1 MGCRQA
7 SRERKTVILQLHD
20 ISKTY
25 RTRTAQ
31 GNVQA
36 LTPLNLDIDEGELV
50 SFVGPSGCGKSTLLN
65 IVAGLLPPTTGE
77 VVFDGA
83 AMTEP
88 SRRVGFMFQQPVL
101 LPWRSVQ
108 KNVLLPSEV
117 FGLDPEEMKRRAED
131 VLRLVGLG
139 DFRGALPQHLS
150 GGMQQRVALAR
161 VLVYQPKVL
170 LMDEPFGAL
179 DEFTRETMNLELLKL
194 TKPEGITVLFVTHNI
209 SEAVFLADRVVVM
222 SPRPGRISGIIDVP
236 FSQRK
241 IDVMRDPAFTD
252 LVFQVRS
259 LLGDEAD
266 DDSASAEADSRELG
280 KEGLAHGY

>member
-1 MGCRQA
+1 
-7 SRERKTVILQLHD
+7 VILQLRN

-36 LTPLNLDIDEGELV
+36 LTPLNLEIDEGEFV

-77 VVFDGA
+77 VHFDDEVL
-83 AMTEP
+83 TEP
-88 SRRVGFMFQQPVL
+88 SRKIGFMFQQPVL
-101 LPWRSVQ
+101 LPWRTVR

-117 FGLDPEEMKRRAED
+117 FGRDAAEMSQRAED
-131 VLRLVGLG
+131 VLRMVGLG
-139 DFRGALPQHLS
+139 DFMGALPQHLS

-161 VLVYQPKVL
+161 VLVYEPKML

-179 DEFTRETMNLELLKL
+179 DEFTRETMNLELLNL
-194 TKPEGITVLFVTHNI
+194 TKPQGITVLFVTHNI

-222 SPRPGRISGIIDVP
+222 SPRPGRISGVIDVP
-236 FSQRK
+236 FGGERK
-241 IDVMRDPAFTD
+241 IDVMRDPEFTE

-259 LLGDEAD
+259 MLGEEAGGY
-266 DDSASAEADSRELG
+266 ASTTEPAAPG
-280 KEGLAHGY
+280 TVEGGRP

>member
-1 MGCRQA
+1 M
-7 SRERKTVILQLHD
+7 ILELRN

-25 RTRTAQ
+25 RTRTPQ

-36 LTPLNLDIDEGELV
+36 LTPLDLGIEEGEFV

-77 VVFDGA
+77 VVFDGEVV
-83 AMTEP
+83 TEP

-101 LPWRSVQ
+101 LPWRTVR

-117 FGLDPEEMKRRAED
+117 FGQESGEIKQRADD
-131 VLRLVGLG
+131 VLKLVGLG
-139 DFRGALPQHLS
+139 DFAGALPQHLS

-161 VLVYQPKVL
+161 VLVYRPKML

-179 DEFTRETMNLELLKL
+179 DEFTRETMNLELLNL
-194 TKPEGITVLFVTHNI
+194 TRPQGITVLFVTHNI

-222 SPRPGRISGIIDVP
+222 SPRPGRISGIVEVP
-236 FSQRK
+236 FGTQRQ
-241 IDVMRDPAFTD
+241 ITVMREPHFTE
-252 LVFQVRS
+252 LVFRVRS
-259 LLGDEAD
+259 MLGEEDGGDATTSIAAP
-266 DDSASAEADSRELG
+266 SAPET
-280 KEGLAHGY
+280 EGLSHDH